1 MRPRIGL
8 TCYREQARWG
18 AWDRTADLLPT
29 VYADAVRANG
39 GAVMLLPPGGSPD
52 EAEAVL
58 DGVHGLLL
66 TGGGDIEPAR
76 YGAERHPET
85 GPGRPDR
92 DAWELTLVAAA
103 LSREIP
109 VLGICRGLQLLNVAQ
124 GGTLVQYLPDRVGHD
139 GHRPTAG
146 AHGRETVD
154 VRPGTRLADLVGT
167 RLEVA
172 THHRQAIDRLGR
184 GLQVVATAADGT
196 IEGVELTR
204 DGWAIGVQWH
214 PEVAGAGQL
223 LAAFVGACSQA
234 VAAS

>member
-29 VYADAVRANG
+29 AYADAVRGNG
-39 GAVMLLPPGGSPD
+39 GAAMLLPPGGSPA
-52 EAEAVL
+52 EAEAVV

-66 TGGGDIEPAR
+66 TGGGDIEPVR
-76 YGAERHPET
+76 YGAARHPET

-92 DAWELTLVAAA
+92 DAWELTLVTAA
-103 LSREIP
+103 LDRDLP
-109 VLGICRGLQLLNVAQ
+109 VLGICRGLQVLNVAR
-124 GGTLVQYLPDRVGHD
+124 GGTLVQYLPDRVGHE
-139 GHRPTAG
+139 GHRPIAG

-167 RLEVA
+167 RVEVA
-172 THHRQAIDRLGR
+172 AHHRQAVDRLGD
-184 GLQVVATAADGT
+184 GLHVVATAADGT
-196 IEGVELTR
+196 TEAVELPGAT
-204 DGWAIGVQWH
+204 WVLAVQWH

-223 LAAFVGACSQA
+223 LAAFVATCSQP